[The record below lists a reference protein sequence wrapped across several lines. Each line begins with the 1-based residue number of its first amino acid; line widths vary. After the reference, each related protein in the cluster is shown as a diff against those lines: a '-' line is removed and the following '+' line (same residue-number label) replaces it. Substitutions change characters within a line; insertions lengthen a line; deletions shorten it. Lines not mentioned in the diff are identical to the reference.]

1 MPPVTARLVTDTPR
15 NNREST
21 PPPQRWQRM
30 ERLGRGVLISF
41 LMLFAALYA
50 GFGVQSP
57 YLPALLKDHGLAAEA
72 IGVVLASGTAIRLA
86 AGPLAGRLADRFDAT
101 RLVFAAFARAAGR
114 GAGGYAAG

>member
-1 MPPVTARLVTDTPR
+1 
-15 NNREST
+15 
-21 PPPQRWQRM
+21 M

-86 AGPLAGRLADRFDAT
+86 AGPLAGRPTVPRRGKRAGADVPAKLPANLRNPIT
-101 RLVFAAFARAAGR
+101 
-114 GAGGYAAG
+114 GGI